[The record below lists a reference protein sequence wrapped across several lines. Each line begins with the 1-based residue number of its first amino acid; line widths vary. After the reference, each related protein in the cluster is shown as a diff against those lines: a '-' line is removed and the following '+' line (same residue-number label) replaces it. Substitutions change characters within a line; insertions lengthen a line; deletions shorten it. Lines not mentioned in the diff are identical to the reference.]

1 MNIRIRTKT
10 LKENYS
16 LSKVLYSRKAYILL
30 WSLKIRGKEGMYHEE
45 MNEDEWA
52 DKFGEILMGPV
63 IHKTWSPEDNDEL
76 KDMLNFE
83 SYIVLEDVWGKL
95 RKILDN
101 CKDNCKRQGIL
112 IALRIVEEKMT
123 DMK

>member
-1 MNIRIRTKT
+1 MK
-10 LKENYS
+10 
-16 LSKVLYSRKAYILL
+16 
-30 WSLKIRGKEGMYHEE
+30 E

-63 IHKTWSPEDNDEL
+63 IYKTWNPEDNDEL

-101 CKDNCKRQGIL
+101 CKRQGIL

-123 DMK
+123 EYEIKIWGKEKAEKWKEGRERNYKKLLETTSNKEILEDK

>member
-1 MNIRIRTKT
+1 MK
-10 LKENYS
+10 
-16 LSKVLYSRKAYILL
+16 
-30 WSLKIRGKEGMYHEE
+30 E
-45 MNEDEWA
+45 MNGYEWV
-52 DKFGEILMGPV
+52 DNFGEILTGPV
-63 IHKTWSPEDNDEL
+63 IYKTWNPEDSDEF

-123 DMK
+123 EYEIKIWGKEKAEKWKEGRERNYKKLLETTSNKEILEDK